1 MRHNPPDRLK
11 LLGLL
16 TNGVARQPG
25 SLARHQS
32 NQSYQKNVSMELEF
46 FHARN
51 RVRDP
56 LNGYDAPENIT
67 RVGTQSCGIFQRS
80 PRFLPGRQA
89 QVTSRK
95 LQLHKTPQTE
105 AAVKRLVACESAT
118 KKGAHRVT
126 VFIDLSTFYESVS
139 LKELEASAEALSFP
153 PLLLFNALRS
163 YLGARVLTC
172 EEVVSPALFARRG
185 LLAGCPLA
193 PMLSKIAL
201 YSPLSAV
208 LNGRRSIAGADVWID
223 DISVDLEDQSAEK
236 AAGNARLLY
245 KQLSQA
251 LGGGG
256 HSVST
261 KKTLSRASKA
271 LSGILE
277 DGDPEVRSIGKDL
290 GVGASGAKRCRHQKT

>member
-1 MRHNPPDRLK
+1 M
-11 LLGLL
+11 
-16 TNGVARQPG
+16 
-25 SLARHQS
+25 
-32 NQSYQKNVSMELEF
+32 
-46 FHARN
+46 
-51 RVRDP
+51 
-56 LNGYDAPENIT
+56 
-67 RVGTQSCGIFQRS
+67 
-80 PRFLPGRQA
+80 
-89 QVTSRK
+89 
-95 LQLHKTPQTE
+95 
-105 AAVKRLVACESAT
+105 
-118 KKGAHRVT
+118 T

-201 YSPLSAV
+201 YSPLSSV
-208 LNGRRSIAGADVWID
+208 LNGRRSIAAADVWID

-245 KQLSQA
+245 KKLSQA
-251 LGGGG
+251 LGVGG

-261 KKTLSRASKA
+261 KKTFFVASSSRTTRA
-271 LSGILE
+271 LRGILE

-290 GVGASGAKRCRHQKT
+290 GVGTSGAKRRSTGAAAKRLDKDSRNFKPCACSTRVSA